1 MQDFNSN
8 LKTKKEAAI
17 YMRISLPT
25 LSRLLSANCIPYIKL
40 GARVLIQQ
48 ADIDTY
54 LAQCRVES
62 VQPEQATA

>member
-1 MQDFNSN
+1 M
-8 LKTKKEAAI
+8 LLTKKEASA
-17 YMRISLPT
+17 YMRISLPM
-25 LSRLLSANCIPYIKL
+25 LNRLMAKNCIPYIKL